1 LTQDTA
7 RSEQPQFLQGLELFN
22 RREFYDCHDLI
33 EDLWLQES
41 SDQQPFLQGIIQAAV
56 AFFHYQQG
64 KWGAAR
70 TMMQQ
75 SIERLAPYPG
85 SHGGIDL
92 ERFRSE
98 LRVWKEALDEA
109 ISRGSRAPLALDY
122 PMINLR
128 SE

>member
-1 LTQDTA
+1 MKLKAEASQ
-7 RSEQPQFLQGLELFN
+7 QPQFVEGLELFN
-22 RREFYDCHDLI
+22 QQEFYDCHDLI

-41 SDQQPFLQGIIQAAV
+41 SDRQPFLQGIIQAAV

-70 TMMQQ
+70 TMMKQ
-75 SIERLAPYPG
+75 SIDKLAPYPG
-85 SHGGIDL
+85 SQGGIDL

-98 LRVWKEALDEA
+98 LGVWKEALDEA
-109 ISRGSRAPLALDY
+109 ISQGSRDPLALEY
-122 PMINLR
+122 PLINLR

>member
-1 LTQDTA
+1 MRLETA
-7 RSEQPQFLQGLELFN
+7 SPARRVGFLEKPVDV
-22 RREFYDCHDLI
+22 R
-33 EDLWLQES
+33 
-41 SDQQPFLQGIIQAAV
+41 QQPFLQGIIQAAV

-70 TMMQQ
+70 TMMKQ

-98 LRVWKEALDEA
+98 LRVWKQALDEA